1 MNSYSNKSPVS
12 QYGLG
17 SWFHWDFPSKFW
29 CDSAIWKNWFSDFTS
44 YDSESKKIKKIK
56 KSTNKIKQKDQKHAS
71 TVAKKEKAPSEE
83 NNWGFRST
91 DTNLDC
97 RRCKTSKNETRLAG
111 WTPNPNRL
119 VLQPCGSL
127 QRRNGRRSMQSRSP
141 WSPWLP
147 KQDAVLPFFLQIV
160 GLRNYTNLQR
170 LK

>member
-1 MNSYSNKSPVS
+1 MNSYNNKSPVS

-17 SWFHWDFPSKFW
+17 SSFHWDFPLKFW

-71 TVAKKEKAPSEE
+71 TVDKKEKAPTEE

-147 KQDAVLPFFLQIV
+147 KQDAVLPFSFRSLVLETTQT
-160 GLRNYTNLQR
+160 Y
-170 LK
+170 KD